1 MIVNKQIT
9 VVMEE
14 IAKNATTLSNT
25 RMEQYRYL
33 RRFAQVFSKTLTEEE
48 RVYILAMML
57 EMLHY
62 KNVMKDPATINEL
75 NNINMK
81 NKLFM
86 FMLFAVGVVLLGVVF
101 KSNASLSGTVE
112 LMKGLFELFVI

>member
-9 VVMEE
+9 AVMEE

-101 KSNASLSGTVE
+101 KSNASLSGAVA

>member
-9 VVMEE
+9 AVMEE